1 MSNGSFNCN
10 VTASASN
17 LQRTEHLT
25 RDFNGFNVKFL
36 HFHLGNSNSKNP
48 IFHRSFNL
56 IHSHVLRQPESPRKL
71 ATAAFNPVP
80 VMADGK
86 RGELNWGLGISP
98 ENWGKKVEKM
108 KDVEA
113 NDVVQGNQVEF
124 THRVTMELDP
134 ATFQSAMGPKG
145 ETK

>member
-1 MSNGSFNCN
+1 
-10 VTASASN
+10 
-17 LQRTEHLT
+17 
-25 RDFNGFNVKFL
+25 
-36 HFHLGNSNSKNP
+36 
-48 IFHRSFNL
+48 
-56 IHSHVLRQPESPRKL
+56 
-71 ATAAFNPVP
+71 
-80 VMADGK
+80 MADGK